1 MKSAAGGKTRRAQAN
16 RTANYTTRIGLTRA
30 VRFGVLSRPAR
41 ATMLRTIRTK
51 RNSGVDLNTIGA
63 ALVVIVGLVLAV
75 ISWRRQ
81 QRRRLLG
88 ELAEV
93 PDRVTNPRQF
103 QHLKRIRV
111 WQLEVDQPTKA
122 CSWARESRGK
132 RFRTDSAVPLPIAG
146 CGTQCRCR
154 YQPVTE
160 NRRRK
165 RRMDPVDQ
173 LELNIDTQGSD
184 RRHTPGRRKED
195 NWRGERR
202 S

>member
-1 MKSAAGGKTRRAQAN
+1 
-16 RTANYTTRIGLTRA
+16 
-30 VRFGVLSRPAR
+30 
-41 ATMLRTIRTK
+41 
-51 RNSGVDLNTIGA
+51 VDLNTIA
-63 ALVVIVGLVLAV
+63 AMVIAIIGMLLAIV
-75 ISWRRQ
+75 IWRRQ

-93 PDRVTNPRQF
+93 PDRVVNPRLF
-103 QHLKRIRV
+103 QHLKRIRA
-111 WQLEVDQPTKA
+111 WQLQVDQPNTM

-132 RFRTDSAVPLPIAG
+132 RFRADSAVPVPIAG
-146 CGTQCRCR
+146 CGKRCRCR

-160 NRRRK
+160 NRRGK
-165 RRMDPVDQ
+165 RRMDPIDQ
-173 LELNIDTQGSD
+173 PELNIKSEGED